1 MTNLAIE
8 THELTRHYGDT
19 VAVDALTLNVAQ
31 GEIFGFLGHNGAGKT
46 TTVNML
52 TTLILPDSGS
62 ARVAGHDVV
71 TENLA
76 VRQRVGV
83 AQALMHGPEVLFL
96 DEPSS
101 GLDPEATREVDD
113 LILMLNRE
121 FGMTVFMNTHLLSQ
135 VTRICTS
142 IGIMNQG
149 RLMVADSLPNITAR
163 FAEERSLEDIYLHF
177 RRNGSTVADE
187 VVAR

>member
-62 ARVAGHDVV
+62 ARVAGHDVAA
-71 TENLA
+71 ENLA
-76 VRQRVGV
+76 VRQRIGYVPENVRLYNDLTVAENLRFFAELSGVRDISARIDEVLGLLGRPDWHRKRVGGLSKGMRQRVGV
-83 AQALMHGPEVLFL
+83 AQALMHGPRCSSSTSRPPASILKPRERSTTSSSCST
-96 DEPSS
+96 ESS
-101 GLDPEATREVDD
+101 G
-113 LILMLNRE
+113 
-121 FGMTVFMNTHLLSQ
+121 
-135 VTRICTS
+135 
-142 IGIMNQG
+142 
-149 RLMVADSLPNITAR
+149 
-163 FAEERSLEDIYLHF
+163 
-177 RRNGSTVADE
+177 
-187 VVAR
+187 